1 MDLRGAVALVTSGND
16 GLGQRTCHA
25 LAKRGVHIGV
35 MYAQSPRPGRGC
47 RPPVG
52 LKSSKSTPLR
62 LGAMSPTLS
71 QSRGWSAISPP
82 GLAGWTS
89 SSTAQRTTSDL
100 QVRGQPPRMP
110 VDSASPSDIIAEL
123 RSNLG

>member
-35 MYAQSPRPGRGC
+35 MYAQSHDQAEGVAAGWPL
-47 RPPVG
+47 VIE
-52 LKSSKSTPLR
+52 STLLR
-62 LGAMSPTLS
+62 LGAISPTLS
-71 QSRGWSAISPP
+71 QSRDWSAISPP

-89 SSTAQRTTSDL
+89 SSMTQRTTSDL